1 MASLLLNVFYKIFAM
16 YETENYIQ
24 VWLDGYFDHDTKMSN
39 QNVF

>member
-1 MASLLLNVFYKIFAM
+1 MASLLLNVFVEKK